1 MRTPVVTAAAGA
13 LALALGLT
21 ACGSGSGS
29 GGADGDKLIV
39 GARPAKPLSPPSK
52 A

>member
-1 MRTPVVTAAAGA
+1 MRTPVIAAAGA
-13 LALALGLT
+13 LALTLGLT
-21 ACGSGSGS
+21 ACGAGS
-29 GGADGDKLIV
+29 GGASDGDKLIV

>member
-29 GGADGDKLIV
+29 GGADELIV